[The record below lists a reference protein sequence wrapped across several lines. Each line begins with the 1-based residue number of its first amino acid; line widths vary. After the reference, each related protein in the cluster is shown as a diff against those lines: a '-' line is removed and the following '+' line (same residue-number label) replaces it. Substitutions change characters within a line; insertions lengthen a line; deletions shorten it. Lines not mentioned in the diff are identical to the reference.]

1 LRGIGNAILQ
11 SNRIAATLNTSQ
23 TASGQ
28 ALREMAAERFQL
40 LTAKVTLAV
49 TVTADLKWKYE
60 WEEVRF
66 TAGTTSIATKTSGLT
81 WTQAGYGYNWNE
93 LANAVGFWA
102 PLGSPVNV
110 PAGFKVK
117 PIASGTPVLMFPV
130 RDTTGKVFWCFDK
143 VNAIDGECP

>member
-1 LRGIGNAILQ
+1 MLQ
-11 SNRIAATLNTSQ
+11 ADRIAATLNPTQ
-23 TASGQ
+23 TAMGHS
-28 ALREMAAERFQL
+28 LREMAAERFQL
-40 LTAKVTLAV
+40 LPARITSFV

-102 PLGSPVNV
+102 PLGAITNV

-117 PIASGTPVLMFPV
+117 PIAVNTPVLMFPV
-130 RDTTGKVFWCFDK
+130 RDTTGKVFWVFDK